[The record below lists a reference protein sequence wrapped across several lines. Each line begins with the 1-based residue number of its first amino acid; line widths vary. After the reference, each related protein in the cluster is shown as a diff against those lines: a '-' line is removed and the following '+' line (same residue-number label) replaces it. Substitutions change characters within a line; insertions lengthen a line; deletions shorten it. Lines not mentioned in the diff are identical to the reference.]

1 MVDDV
6 MSFWWENITGPQMMI
21 EEIVRHL
28 TEGKNVVLRLDV
40 RLPWTEQMRD
50 LVMHQ
55 LERARLELLSWAD
68 VHENNEIVPKIL
80 KNIRRGGLDACP
92 SGYDSQLAY
101 LKNEG
106 IFRNSVVWVV
116 PEGEG
121 EQPLLVRFLSDYRG
135 KGLEEH
141 GVFVAEIPAGQ
152 HLPKLSGSTAVV
164 NSKDYIRHGD
174 LLLYANVLVDGERK
188 FPAEYK
194 GYIACVAANL
204 AGRNA
209 GLVPV
214 LLGGIDFENEDPKEA
229 FCRLWEQ
236 GYLDELDVLPDGQ
249 ELEQRLWKA
258 QLQSAFAGIEM
269 ERLKIANE
277 HAAEI
282 EEAIATKYWE
292 PKWNRYG
299 YITQYGEEL
308 SCASD
313 VELGTLVR
321 MMNLR
326 RGDEQKQY
334 LLYFPDEQLRGWIT
348 FLTEC
353 RNRLAHH
360 KTCTPEQ
367 MKHLLGSLQ
376 K

>member
-21 EEIVRHL
+21 EEIVCHL

-50 LVMHQ
+50 LVMHP
-55 LERARLELLSWAD
+55 LERARFELLGWAN
-68 VHENNEIVPKIL
+68 VHENNEIVPRLL
-80 KNIRRGGLDACP
+80 KNFRRGGLDACP
-92 SGYDSQLAY
+92 SGYDAQLAY

-106 IFRNSVVWVV
+106 IFGNSVVWVV
-116 PEGEG
+116 PKGE
-121 EQPLLVRFLSDYRG
+121 EDQSLLVRFLSDYRG
-135 KGLEEH
+135 KGLKEH
-141 GVFVAEIPAGQ
+141 GAFVAEIPAAQ
-152 HLPKLSGSTAVV
+152 HLPKLSSSTAVV
-164 NSKDYIRHGD
+164 SSKDYIRHGD
-174 LLLYANVLVDGERK
+174 LLLYASVLADGERR
-188 FPAEYK
+188 FPEEQK
-194 GYIACVAANL
+194 GYIACAVANL

-209 GLVPV
+209 ELVPV
-214 LLGGIDFENEDPKEA
+214 LLGGIDFENEDPKAA

-236 GYLDELDVLPDGQ
+236 GYLDGLDVLPEEQ

-269 ERLKIANE
+269 ERLKIAND
-277 HAAEI
+277 HAEEI
-282 EEAIATKYWE
+282 EEALAAEYWE
-292 PKWNRYG
+292 PKWNRCG
-299 YITQYGEEL
+299 YIAQYGEVL
-308 SCASD
+308 SAASE

-326 RGDEQKQY
+326 RKDDQKQY
-334 LLYFPDEQLRGWIT
+334 LLYFPDEQLRSWIT
-348 FLTEC
+348 FLAEC

-367 MKHLLGSLQ
+367 MKHLLCSLQ